1 MVPAPSRV
9 RAKSVIRKLRQAFF
23 PQPYLWQTIAEPTLS
38 GITGQYPT
46 ARTELLDLVSG
57 TPRRL
62 VDLGCGNGMTASA
75 AKSRFPEAEVVGIEQ
90 NPASAKLAAER
101 LDRVIITSI
110 EQLDYDS
117 HGLAEGSIDVA
128 FLLDVLEH
136 LYDPW
141 DALCRLRSRLAP
153 AGQIIASIPN
163 ARNYWLLSRLV
174 NDGNFSYDSNGLLD
188 ITHIRFFT
196 RHEIEKMFAETG
208 YKIVQMVSN
217 YDDRVPEV
225 LPLQSENDRTDKFVL
240 QNLTAN
246 DVKEFR
252 TLQFY
257 VVATPMT

>member
-1 MVPAPSRV
+1 
-9 RAKSVIRKLRQAFF
+9 
-23 PQPYLWQTIAEPTLS
+23 
-38 GITGQYPT
+38 
-46 ARTELLDLVSG
+46 
-57 TPRRL
+57 
-62 VDLGCGNGMTASA
+62 
-75 AKSRFPEAEVVGIEQ
+75 
-90 NPASAKLAAER
+90 
-101 LDRVIITSI
+101 
-110 EQLDYDS
+110 
-117 HGLAEGSIDVA
+117 
-128 FLLDVLEH
+128 
-136 LYDPW
+136 
-141 DALCRLRSRLAP
+141 LRSRLAP